1 MFHCKV
7 ISALDKVFADGCYD
21 DYSTIKKVTALK
33 GERVAFQI
41 VCLIDYAPDSG
52 FGRKFTVS
60 IDGEAAKYTTVR
72 QVRHVPAL
80 FTKRSII
87 DEDFIKLTPGLVP
100 DVLTPL
106 EYDGCPVLM
115 PDCPLALRF
124 DVEIPEDCDLPEG
137 STLTVH
143 FNSIPREGS
152 NLPVFDGECS
162 VELEVID
169 AVLPEQKLLFTQ
181 WFHSDC
187 LANYYRVEK
196 WSDEHFEICERFAR
210 TAKKN
215 GFKMI
220 LTPLISPPLDNAY
233 DTRDLQLAI
242 ITATPEG
249 YAFDWSR
256 LGRWID
262 MCDRVGIE
270 LFEIGHLFTQGG
282 ATCATKVSGYVD
294 GEYTRLFE
302 KDTPCD
308 DPEYTKFLRAM
319 LTSFLDYMK
328 ARGDD
333 KRCYFHIS
341 DEPPLEHLETYTR
354 AKSSIGDLL
363 EDYVIMDALSHHEFY
378 ESGAVKKPIVLLNH
392 LDNFI
397 SHGVKELWT
406 YNCCAPDH
414 GYSNRF
420 LGMSLARNR
429 SICLLLYKYHIEG
442 FLHWGYNFYNNSGS
456 CNAINPF
463 LDTSSGGY
471 FPAGDAF
478 SVYPGDDCTP
488 LESLRLVSFTEALQD
503 LRAMQLCEHLY
514 SETEV
519 VSALE
524 NALGKEIM
532 TNTYVNDSAAYT
544 AIRDVINSMIK
555 AKISK

>member
-1 MFHCKV
+1 MLKCKV
-7 ISALDKVFADGCYD
+7 ISALDKVFADGCYED
-21 DYSTIKKVTALK
+21 HPAIERVTALK

-41 VCLIDYAPDSG
+41 VCLLDYAPDCQ
-52 FGRKFTVS
+52 FARTFTMTVE
-60 IDGEAAKYTTVR
+60 GEAAKYTTVR
-72 QVRHVPAL
+72 QVHHVPAL
-80 FTKRSII
+80 FTKRGSI
-87 DEDFIKLTPGLVP
+87 DEDYVRLKPGLVP
-100 DVLTPL
+100 DVLMPL
-106 EYDGCPVLM
+106 GYNGHPVLM
-115 PDCPLALRF
+115 PDCPMALRF
-124 DVEIPEDCDLPEG
+124 DIEIPEDCDLPET
-137 STLTVH
+137 SSLTVH
-143 FNSIPREGS
+143 FNSVPKTETMPG
-152 NLPVFDGECS
+152 LDGECR

-196 WSDEHFEICERFAR
+196 WSDEHFEICERFAK

-242 ITATPEG
+242 ITVTPEG
-249 YAFDWSR
+249 YVFDWSR
-256 LGRWID
+256 LARWID

-270 LFEIGHLFTQGG
+270 FFEIGHLFTQGG
-282 ATCATKVSGYVD
+282 ATCATKVMGLVD
-294 GEYTRLFE
+294 GECKRLFE
-302 KDTPCD
+302 KDVPCD

-319 LTSFLDYMK
+319 LTSFLDYMR

-354 AKSSIGDLL
+354 AKRSIGDLL
-363 EDYVIMDALSHHEFY
+363 EGYVVMDALSNYEFY
-378 ESGAVKKPIVLLNH
+378 ESGIVKKPIVLLNH
-392 LDNFI
+392 LDDFI
-397 SHGVKELWT
+397 SHGVPGLWT
-406 YNCCAPDH
+406 YNCCVPAG

-456 CNAINPF
+456 CDTINPF
-463 LDTSSGGY
+463 LDTASGGF

-503 LRAMQLCEHLY
+503 LRAIQLCEQLY
-514 SETEV
+514 SEDEV

-524 NALGKEIM
+524 SALGKEIKPS
-532 TNTYVNDSAAYT
+532 TYVNDSAAYT

-555 AKISK
+555 AKICK